1 MNLKLLLIAGVVA
14 AVLGVGLF
22 GGIRLYEDAAKQD
35 KIESE
40 LETQNSVNTLACD
53 AYSPFGYL
61 AFKDEMTRVDYEE
74 NYRAVQLLTELGGT
88 PEYVSLLEGIKS
100 GYVTFFDDGGPV
112 ELVDALIAI
121 ESFCAEYAE
130 Q

>member
-1 MNLKLLLIAGVVA
+1 
-14 AVLGVGLF
+14 
-22 GGIRLYEDAAKQD
+22 
-35 KIESE
+35 
-40 LETQNSVNTLACD
+40 
-53 AYSPFGYL
+53 
-61 AFKDEMTRVDYEE
+61 MTRVDYEE

-130 Q
+130 